1 MPSQSKN
8 IVDYFNVSLIALVI
22 LLMTLSMLSCEKF
35 EIDSLKLTNNTSQSV
50 YFMVMT
56 VEISA
61 LIDLNPIFPIDNE
74 DRRNKIITPGNT
86 ASVSE
91 NEIMGYNPGDD
102 LQLYFYEVIRDTAYF
117 SGGLQLTNKKLQE
130 LKFQVVLNDENLT
143 QRKVQ

>member
-1 MPSQSKN
+1 MTSQLKN
-8 IVDYFNVSLIALVI
+8 TVDYFNVSLIALVL

-35 EIDSLKLTNNTSQSV
+35 EIDSLKLTNITSQSV
-50 YFMVMT
+50 YYMVMT
-56 VEISA
+56 VEIST
-61 LIDLNPIFPIDNE
+61 LIDLNPIFPIDSE
-74 DRRNKIITPGNT
+74 DRRNKIITPGKT

-102 LQLYFYEVIRDTAYF
+102 LQLYFYEIIRDTAYF
-117 SGGLQLTNKKLQE
+117 SGGLRFTNKKLQE